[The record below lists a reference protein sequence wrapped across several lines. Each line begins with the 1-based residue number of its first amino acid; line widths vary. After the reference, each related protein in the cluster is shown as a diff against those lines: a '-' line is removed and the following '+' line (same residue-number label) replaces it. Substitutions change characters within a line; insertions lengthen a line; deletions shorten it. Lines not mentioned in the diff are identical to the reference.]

1 MSLNQRNNFYAV
13 DWHEAKPHL
22 MEALDG
28 YDPSAEIEAGLAFP
42 FFIDGAYT
50 LVRTE
55 AFEMVVIAF
64 AGTHKLEKACAF
76 FYDLAKAIKAKTI
89 RLHTK
94 RRGFLPFVQSIG
106 YPFELAEKR
115 GQEHILRLVV

>member
-1 MSLNQRNNFYAV
+1 MSLSQRNNFYALE
-13 DWHEAKPHL
+13 WHEAKPHL
-22 MEALDG
+22 MEALNG
-28 YDPSAEIEAGLAFP
+28 YDPSAEIKAGVAFP

-64 AGTHKLEKACAF
+64 QGSHKLETACAF
-76 FYDLAKAIKAKTI
+76 FYDLAKAIKAKSI

-94 RRGFLPFVQSIG
+94 RSGFLPFVQSIG
-106 YPFELAEKR
+106 YPFELAEKNGR
-115 GQEHILRLVV
+115 EYILRLVI